1 MAPNVLERQVL
12 RARNGLAYLAGTNE
26 RRVATAPRDLVW
38 KLDKGRLWRYR
49 SDARKHRPPIL
60 IVHSLVS
67 KSYILDLLPGNSM
80 IGFLRDE
87 GFDVFLLDWVP
98 ADAADAENTLETY
111 VDHYIPKAMAAVAE
125 ESGQKEQTVIGY
137 CFAGILT
144 LLLAAGHPELPIRNL
159 ITLTTPCDYCEMG
172 FMSKMFLS
180 GRLDADDLIDD
191 TGLVPASAMDEG
203 FQSLKPTDRV
213 VQQVNLWQ
221 NLWNDQ
227 WVEGFLAM
235 NRWARDQVAFPGAAF
250 RQTVDVLI
258 RQNALLE
265 GVIPF
270 GRGEVRL
277 KDIACPFLN
286 VYCEQDTIVPA
297 PASEPLVGLVG
308 SKDASELRLES
319 GHVGLVA
326 GRSAAKVARPQ
337 IADWIRDHG
346 SARASRASAPKRR
359 ARSSARQARGGRAGR
374 ARRPSAAA

>member
-1 MAPNVLERQVL
+1 MSPNLIERQAL
-12 RARNGLAYLAGTNE
+12 RARNGLGYLAGTLE
-26 RRVATAPRDLVW
+26 PRVARTPRDLVW
-38 KLDKGRLWRYR
+38 KLDKARLWRYR
-49 SDARKHRPPIL
+49 NPGPRHRPPIL

-80 IGFLRDE
+80 VEFMVGE
-87 GFDVFLLDWVP
+87 GFDVFLLDWAA
-98 ADAADAENTLETY
+98 ADPADAENTLETY
-111 VDHYIPKAMAAVAE
+111 VDHYVPEAMAAVAR
-125 ESGQKEQTVIGY
+125 ESGAQELTIIGY
-137 CFAGILT
+137 CFAGILV

-159 ITLTTPCDYCEMG
+159 IALTTPCNYREMG
-172 FMSKMFLS
+172 FMSKMFYE
-180 GRLDADDLIDD
+180 GRLDPDDVIDD
-191 TGLVPASAMDEG
+191 TGLVPATAMDEG

-258 RQNALLE
+258 RQNALCRGE
-265 GVIPF
+265 VPF
-270 GRGEVRL
+270 GRGEVSL
-277 KDIACPFLN
+277 KDITCPFLN

-297 PASEPLVGLVG
+297 PSSEPLTRLVG
-308 SKDASELRLES
+308 SRDARELRLRS

-337 IADWIRDHG
+337 IVDWIRSHSDEV
-346 SARASRASAPKRR
+346 A
-359 ARSSARQARGGRAGR
+359 Q
-374 ARRPSAAA
+374 AAA

>member
-1 MAPNVLERQVL
+1 MAPNVLERQLL
-12 RARNGLAYLAGTNE
+12 RARNGFAYLAGTSQP
-26 RRVATAPRDLVW
+26 RVATAPRDLVW

-49 SDARKHRPPIL
+49 SDSRRIGPPIL

-67 KSYILDLLPGNSM
+67 KSYILDLLPSNSM

-87 GFDVFLLDWVP
+87 GFDVFLLDWMP
-98 ADAADAENTLETY
+98 ADPADAENTLETY

-125 ESGQKEQTVIGY
+125 ESGADEQTVIGY
-137 CFAGILT
+137 CFAGVLA

-159 ITLTTPCDYCEMG
+159 ITLTTPCDYREMG
-172 FMSKMFLS
+172 FMSKMFFE
-180 GRLDADDLIDD
+180 GRLDPEDVIDP
-191 TGLVPASAMDEG
+191 TGLVPATVMDEG
-203 FQSLKPTDRV
+203 FQSLKPTDQI
-213 VQQVNLWQ
+213 VQQVNLLQ

-258 RQNALLE
+258 RQNALLG
-265 GVIPF
+265 GVIPL

-277 KDIACPFLN
+277 TDITCPFLN

-297 PASEPLVGLVG
+297 RSAEPLVRLVG
-308 SKDASELRLES
+308 SPDARELRLHS

-337 IADWIRDHG
+337 IAEWIREHSDTA
-346 SARASRASAPKRR
+346 ARA
-359 ARSSARQARGGRAGR
+359 
-374 ARRPSAAA
+374 AA

>member
-12 RARNGLAYLAGTNE
+12 RARNGLGYLAGTKHPA
-26 RRVATAPRDLVW
+26 VAQTPRSLVW
-38 KLDKGRLWRYR
+38 KRDKGRLWRYR
-49 SDARKHRPPIL
+49 SDVRSVRPPIL

-80 IGFLRDE
+80 IAFLRDQ

-98 ADAADAENTLETY
+98 ADPADAENTLETY
-111 VDHYIPKAMAAVAE
+111 VEHYIPQAMAAALAE
-125 ESGQKEQTVIGY
+125 ADADELTVIGY
-137 CFAGILT
+137 CFAGVLT
-144 LLLAAGHPELPIRNL
+144 LLLAAGQPELPIRNL
-159 ITLTTPCDYCEMG
+159 VTLTTPCDYREMG
-172 FMSKMFLS
+172 FMSKMFQA
-180 GRLDADDLIDD
+180 GRLDPEDVIDD
-191 TGLVPASAMDEG
+191 TGLVPATAMDEG
-203 FQSLKPTDRV
+203 FQALKPTDQV
-213 VQQVNLWQ
+213 VQQVNLLQ

-258 RQNALLE
+258 RRNALLA

-277 KDIACPFLN
+277 ADIRCPFLN
-286 VYCEQDTIVPA
+286 VYCEHDTIVPA
-297 PASEPLVGLVG
+297 ASTEPLTALVG
-308 SKDASELRLES
+308 SEDATELRLQS

-337 IADWIRDHG
+337 IADWIRTH
-346 SARASRASAPKRR
+346 SEN
-359 ARSSARQARGGRAGR
+359 GGA
-374 ARRPSAAA
+374 